1 MSLSAGGRL
10 GPYEILAPIGAGGMG
25 EVYRARDTKLD
36 RDVAIKVLPAALA
49 QDPERLAR
57 FEREAKVL
65 ASLNHPNI
73 AQIYGIED
81 RALVMELVD
90 GQTLRG
96 PLPLGAALNYAKQIG
111 DALEAA
117 HDKGIVH
124 RDLKPANVMITPA
137 GVVKVLDFGLAA
149 VSQSSDPSDPANSP
163 TLTISPTRAGMIL
176 GTAAY
181 MSPEQARGKPV
192 DKRADIWAFGVVLHE
207 MLTGRP
213 LFEGETVSDTLA
225 QVLTKEPDWEQV
237 PARVR
242 RLLKKCL
249 EKDPKERLR
258 DIGDARELLEENEPS
273 TTASRSRMGTTGWIA
288 ALVTLAVIAG
298 VALWGWLNPATPAPK
313 PVTRFTTQLPYG
325 VDTVE
330 PALSRDGLLLAIPS
344 GPGKPI
350 YLRRMDHLEARALPG
365 TEGAGGVAFSPD
377 GQWIAFRTSGSQG
390 LVKKIPVEGG
400 AALTLVDG
408 IPGVPELDW
417 GLDDYIYFCSSTEL
431 LRVSSNGGKPQ
442 TLLTADLKKGELQ
455 YASPQLL
462 PGGKE
467 VLVGRLTTKGFT
479 QGQIVALNLQTGET
493 KTLVEGSL
501 RARYAATGVKP
512 ETGLLVYGLNGVLL
526 AVPFEVN
533 GLKAAS
539 AAPVLEGVAG
549 FGPVGEFGISDSGS
563 LAYVPGDTRSQDLQ
577 VTLLWVDRQG
587 KEQPIAAPSR
597 NYGGPGLQLSPDN
610 RRVVLDALDLQR
622 FAVDLWVF
630 DLARGNQPRITF
642 EGSNFSPVWTPDG
655 KRLIYLFSRDVAGQQ
670 NPEIRSVPA
679 DSSAPPT
686 TLLASET
693 PLIPL
698 SVSPD
703 GKLLMGIRNK
713 AGPNLLAT
721 AGDEIWVLPLDA
733 SGEKSDA
740 KPRAFV
746 EPEPQFVRDN
756 PRFSPDGKSVAYQA
770 NDSGRDEIY
779 VVPYPGPGGRQQAS
793 TDGGTEPRWSR
804 NGRELFY
811 RNADKIMVV
820 DVQISPSVHVTGTP
834 KMLFEKASMGYDV
847 SADGKRFLMLRRGAP
862 SAQSNQINVVL
873 NWFEELRRRAPS
885 K

>member
-1 MSLSAGGRL
+1 MPLSAGKRL
-10 GPYEILAPIGAGGMG
+10 GPYEVLAPLGAGGMG

-36 RDVAIKVLPAALA
+36 REVAIKVLPPALA

-73 AQIYGIED
+73 AQIYGIEE
-81 RALVMELVD
+81 RALVMELVP
-90 GQTLRG
+90 GESLKG
-96 PLPLGAALNYAKQIG
+96 PVSFDTALNYARQIA

-117 HDKGIVH
+117 HDKSIVH

-137 GVVKVLDFGLAA
+137 GLVKVLDFGLAA
-149 VSQSSDPSDPANSP
+149 VSQSSDPSNPANSP

-192 DKRADIWAFGVVLHE
+192 DKRADIWAFGVVFFE
-207 MLTGRP
+207 MLTDKK
-213 LFEGETVSDTLA
+213 LFDGETVSDTLA
-225 QVLTKEPDWEQV
+225 HVLTKEPDWEQV
-237 PARVR
+237 PAKVR

-249 EKDPKERLR
+249 EKDAKHRLR
-258 DIGDARELLEENEPS
+258 DIGDAWELLEEGEPA
-273 TTASRSRMGTTGWIA
+273 TTASPRSRRGITGWIV

-298 VALWGWLNPATPAPK
+298 VALWGWLKPAIPAPK
-313 PVTRFTTQLPYG
+313 PVTRFAATLPYG
-325 VDTVE
+325 VGTIE
-330 PALSRDGLLLAIPS
+330 PALSRDGSLLAIPS
-344 GPGKPI
+344 GSGKPI
-350 YLRRMDHLEARALPG
+350 YLRRMDQLEARALPG

-390 LVKKIPVEGG
+390 SVKKIPVEGG

-431 LRVSSNGGKPQ
+431 LRVSSSGGKPQ

-467 VLVGRLTTKGFT
+467 VMVGRLTTKGFN

-501 RARYAATGVKP
+501 RARYAATGAKP
-512 ETGLLVYGLNGVLL
+512 ETGFLVYGLNGALL

-533 GLKAAS
+533 GLKAA
-539 AAPVLEGVAG
+539 APAPVLEGVAG

-563 LAYVPGDTRSQDLQ
+563 LAYVPGDTRSQDILT
-577 VTLLWVDRQG
+577 TLFWADRQG
-587 KEQPIAAPSR
+587 KEQPIPAPSR
-597 NYGGPGLQLSPDN
+597 NYGGSGLQLSPDN
-610 RRVVLDALDLQR
+610 RLVALDALDLQR
-622 FAVDLWVF
+622 FASDLWIY
-630 DLARGNQPRITF
+630 DLARGNLPRITF
-642 EGSNFSPVWTPDG
+642 DGSGSRPVWTPDG
-655 KRLIYLFSRDVAGQQ
+655 KRLIYLFSRDVGGLQ
-670 NPEIRSVPA
+670 NPEIRSVSA
-679 DSSAPPT
+679 DSSGPPT
-686 TLLASET
+686 TLLASEA
-693 PLIPL
+693 PPFVPHAL
-698 SVSPD
+698 SPD
-703 GKLLMGIRNK
+703 GKLLMGTRNK
-713 AGPNLLAT
+713 AGAPNFLPA
-721 AGDEIWVLPLDA
+721 AGNEIWVLPLDA
-733 SGEKSDA
+733 SGARLDA
-740 KPRAFV
+740 KPRVFV
-746 EPEPQFVRDN
+746 ESNPQFVWDD
-756 PRFSPDGKSVAYQA
+756 PVFSPDGKSVAYRA

-793 TDGGTEPRWSR
+793 TDGGTAPRWSR

-811 RNADKIMVV
+811 LNADKMMVV
-820 DVQISPSVHVTGTP
+820 DIQTSPSFRVTGTP
-834 KMLFEKASMGYDV
+834 KMLFEE
-847 SADGKRFLMLRRGAP
+847 GKHRLRCFSRRQRFLMLSTRRFVGTVK
-862 SAQSNQINVVL
+862 SD
-873 NWFEELRRRAPS
+873 
-885 K
+885 